1 MMVDRVDAKLHK
13 NRQMR
18 SPSRGKAPTE
28 PAAATLND
36 RGESLSDRK
45 LEMAAR
51 AAWLYHAKGRRQD
64 QIATELA
71 VSRQIV
77 QRLVALAASE
87 NLIRFQLLHPM
98 SECIELA
105 ERVRDTFN
113 LVYCE
118 VAPASKH
125 GDGDI
130 ETVATAAALYL
141 ENLLLQKAPITVALG
156 NGQAMRQTANRIPM
170 MNRPQHKCISLMGNL
185 TRYGWASHYDV
196 VMRLAERIGGQCY
209 PVPMPVVTNTIEE
222 REFIQNQ
229 MAYRSFLSLIE
240 EATVLMMGMGYIDWQ
255 APLHL
260 DGHITDVELGEAM
273 QAGAVGE
280 LLGHSF
286 TARGELLVGGYH
298 DRLTSY
304 LLPSPAKRTT
314 MIVQTGSVRV
324 PGIVAA
330 LSGHLANSLITDEHT
345 ARLLLEQQRHDRKG

>member
-1 MMVDRVDAKLHK
+1 
-13 NRQMR
+13 MR
-18 SPSRGKAPTE
+18 SPSRGRTPEE
-28 PAAATLND
+28 PASGASAD
-36 RGESLSDRK
+36 RSETLSDRK
-45 LEMAAR
+45 LELAAR

-64 QIATELA
+64 QIAAELN

-87 NLIRFQLLHPM
+87 NLIRFQLIHPL

-105 ERVRDTFN
+105 ERLREAFD

-118 VAPASKH
+118 VAPASKL

-141 ENLLLQKAPITVALG
+141 ENLLSQKAPTTVAIG
-156 NGQAMRQTANRIPM
+156 NGQAMRETANRVPL
-170 MNRPQHKCISLMGNL
+170 MNRPQHKCISLRGNL

-196 VMRLAERIGGQCY
+196 VMRLAERISAQCY

-222 REFIQNQ
+222 RAFIQAQ
-229 MAYRSFLSLIE
+229 PAYKSFLSLID

-260 DGHITDVELGEAM
+260 DGHITDLELGEAM

-280 LLGHSF
+280 VLGHSF
-286 TARGELLVGGYH
+286 NSQGQLLEGGYH

-304 LLPSPAKRTT
+304 RLAVPAKRTT
-314 MIVQTGSVRV
+314 MIVQTGSIR
-324 PGIVAA
+324 VAA
-330 LSGHLANSLITDEHT
+330 IRAALNGRIANSLITDEQT
-345 ARLLLEQQRHDRKG
+345 ARLLLDLQKR

>member
-1 MMVDRVDAKLHK
+1 
-13 NRQMR
+13 MR
-18 SPSRGKAPTE
+18 SPSCGKIPTE
-28 PAAATLND
+28 TTAKPSGD
-36 RGESLSDRK
+36 RSETLSDRK

-64 QIATELA
+64 QIAQELNL
-71 VSRQIV
+71 SRQTV
-77 QRLVALAASE
+77 QRLVALAAAE
-87 NLIRFQLLHPM
+87 NLIRFQLIHPL

-105 ERVRDTFN
+105 ERLREKFD

-118 VAPASKH
+118 VAPASKL

-141 ENLLLQKAPITVALG
+141 ENLLLQKAPTTVALG
-156 NGQAMRQTANRIPM
+156 NGQAMRETANRIPM

-196 VMRLAERIGGQCY
+196 VMRLAERIGGQPY

-222 REFIQNQ
+222 RQFIQNQ
-229 MAYRSFLSLIE
+229 FAYKSFLSLIE

-286 TARGELLVGGYH
+286 TVQGKLLTGGYH

-304 LLPSPAKRTT
+304 LLPSPARRTT
-314 MIVQTGSVRV
+314 MIVQTGSIRV
-324 PGIVAA
+324 VGIRAA
-330 LSGHLANSLITDEHT
+330 LQGRLANSLITDEQT
-345 ARLLLEQQRHDRKG
+345 ARLLLE

>member
-1 MMVDRVDAKLHK
+1 MVGDSPKGLPGKKDRVARHDLA
-13 NRQMR
+13 
-18 SPSRGKAPTE
+18 E
-28 PAAATLND
+28 PPEEAIAETAND
-36 RGESLSDRK
+36 RSESLSDRK

-51 AAWLYHAKGRRQD
+51 AAWLYHAKRWRQD
-64 QIATELA
+64 QIAAELN

-77 QRLVALAASE
+77 QRLVALAAAE
-87 NLIRFQLLHPM
+87 NLIRFQLIHPL
-98 SECIELA
+98 SDCIELT
-105 ERVRDTFN
+105 ERLRDAFD

-118 VAPASKH
+118 VAPASKL

-141 ENLLLQKAPITVALG
+141 ENLLLQKAPTTVALG
-156 NGQAMRQTANRIPM
+156 NGQAMRETANRVSM

-196 VMRLAERIGGQCY
+196 VMRLAERIGGKSY
-209 PVPMPVVTNTIEE
+209 PVPMPVVTNTVEE
-222 REFIQNQ
+222 REFIQSQ
-229 MAYRSFLSLIE
+229 LAYKSFLSVID

-260 DGHITDVELGEAM
+260 DGHITDSELGEAM

-286 TARGELLVGGYH
+286 TLQGKLLTGGYH

-304 LLPSPAKRTT
+304 QLPSPAKRTT
-314 MIVQTGSVRV
+314 MIVQTGSIRV
-324 PGIVAA
+324 PGIKAA
-330 LSGHLANSLITDEHT
+330 LNGRLANGLITDEQT
-345 ARLLLEQQRHDRKG
+345 ARRLLELEGKSSG

>member
-1 MMVDRVDAKLHK
+1 
-13 NRQMR
+13 MR
-18 SPSRGKAPTE
+18 SPSRGRTPEAPAPDGSSDRSE
-28 PAAATLND
+28 TLT
-36 RGESLSDRK
+36 DRK

-64 QIATELA
+64 QIAAELN

-77 QRLVALAASE
+77 QRLVALASTE
-87 NLIRFQLLHPM
+87 NLIRFQLIHPL

-105 ERVRDTFN
+105 ERLREAFD

-118 VAPASKH
+118 VAPASKL

-130 ETVATAAALYL
+130 ETVATTAALYL
-141 ENLLLQKAPITVALG
+141 ENLLSQKAPTTIAIG
-156 NGQAMRQTANRIPM
+156 NGQAMRETANRLPL

-196 VMRLAERIGGQCY
+196 VMRLAERISAQCY
-209 PVPMPVVTNTIEE
+209 PVPMPVVTNTVEE
-222 REFIQNQ
+222 WAFIQNQ
-229 MAYRSFLSLIE
+229 LAYKSILSLID

-260 DGHITDVELGEAM
+260 DGHITDLELGEVM

-286 TARGELLVGGYH
+286 TAQGKFLAGGYH
-298 DRLTSY
+298 KRLTSY
-304 LLPSPAKRTT
+304 NLPVPAKRTT
-314 MIVQTGSVRV
+314 MIVQTGSIRAAA
-324 PGIVAA
+324 IRAA
-330 LSGHLANSLITDEHT
+330 LNGRLANSLITDEQT
-345 ARLLLEQQRHDRKG
+345 ARLLLELQGK

>member
-1 MMVDRVDAKLHK
+1 MAGDRTDVQLGK
-13 NRQMR
+13 NTLMR

-28 PAAATLND
+28 PAAETSND

-64 QIATELA
+64 QIAAELN

-87 NLIRFQLLHPM
+87 NLIRFQLIHPM

-105 ERVRDTFN
+105 ERVRETFD

-118 VAPASKH
+118 VAPASRLTD

-130 ETVATAAALYL
+130 DTVATAAALYL

-156 NGQAMRQTANRIPM
+156 NGQAMRETANRIPM
-170 MNRPQHKCISLMGNL
+170 MSRPQHKCISLMGNL

-222 REFIQNQ
+222 RQFIQNQ
-229 MAYRSFLSLIE
+229 LAYRSFLSLIE

-260 DGHITDVELGEAM
+260 EGHITDLELGEAM

-286 TARGELLVGGYH
+286 TAQGTLLDGGYH

-304 LLPSPAKRTT
+304 LLPSPARRTT
-314 MIVQTGSVRV
+314 MIVQTGSIRV
-324 PGIVAA
+324 AGIRAA
-330 LSGHLANSLITDEHT
+330 LQGRLANSLITDEQT
-345 ARLLLEQQRHDRKG
+345 ARLLLDLPAK

>member
-1 MMVDRVDAKLHK
+1 
-13 NRQMR
+13 MR
-18 SPSRGKAPTE
+18 SPSRGNAPDDPSSAE
-28 PAAATLND
+28 GAD
-36 RGESLSDRK
+36 RSESLSDRK

-64 QIATELA
+64 QIAAELN

-87 NLIRFQLLHPM
+87 NLIRFQLIHPL

-105 ERVRDTFN
+105 ERLREAFD

-118 VAPASKH
+118 VAPASKL

-141 ENLLLQKAPITVALG
+141 ENLLQQKAPTTIAIG
-156 NGQAMRQTANRIPM
+156 NGQAMRETANRVPLM
-170 MNRPQHKCISLMGNL
+170 HRPQHKCISLMGNL

-196 VMRLAERIGGQCY
+196 VMRLAERISAQCY

-222 REFIQNQ
+222 WSFIQTQ
-229 MAYRSFLSLIE
+229 PAYRSYLSLID
-240 EATVLMMGMGYIDWQ
+240 EATVLIMGMGYIDWQ

-273 QAGAVGE
+273 QAGAIGE
-280 LLGHSF
+280 VLGHSF
-286 TARGELLVGGYH
+286 DKHGRLLENGYH
-298 DRLTSY
+298 KRLTSY
-304 LLPSPAKRTT
+304 QLPVPAKCTT
-314 MIVQTGSVRV
+314 MIVQTGSVRAAAMR
-324 PGIVAA
+324 AA
-330 LSGHLANSLITDEHT
+330 LSGRIANSLITDEQT
-345 ARLLLEQQRHDRKG
+345 ARLLLEMEGK